1 MNPAG
6 SMRVFHCAK
15 SDFCS
20 PAVLQEEFPVQG
32 FAQGLADGDDDQHQ
46 EMCIRDRL
54 GAKMPW
60 QAGAALVAIS
70 MLLTFLAGLIPS
82 SLAAKKDPVV
92 ALRTE

>member
-46 EMCIRDRL
+46 AEHNARDHRI
-54 GAKMPW
+54 KR
-60 QAGAALVAIS
+60 
-70 MLLTFLAGLIPS
+70 
-82 SLAAKKDPVV
+82 KK
-92 ALRTE
+92 

>member
-46 EMCIRDRL
+46 AEHNARDHRI
-54 GAKMPW
+54 K
-60 QAGAALVAIS
+60 
-70 MLLTFLAGLIPS
+70 
-82 SLAAKKDPVV
+82 
-92 ALRTE
+92 